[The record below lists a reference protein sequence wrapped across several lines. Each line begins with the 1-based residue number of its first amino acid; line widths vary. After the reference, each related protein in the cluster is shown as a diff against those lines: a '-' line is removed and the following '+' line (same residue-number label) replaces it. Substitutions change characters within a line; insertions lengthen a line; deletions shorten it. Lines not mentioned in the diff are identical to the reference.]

1 MCMLYNDNEINM
13 EPEKSLDQS
22 DQRNICF
29 ENISQEC
36 NENIINTQKN
46 DLCLRISEEIFDS
59 KSFMRANSN
68 YELILQDSKFDENI
82 NFNITVDNK
91 KSFGEDFCE
100 DKLLFSSPVEFNK
113 EILPKLPVFYPVG
126 KELLNKEMEKFD
138 SINWGNFYGKISVN
152 LDIGKIFFNWC
163 NALKKHF
170 SNNDDMKKYFS
181 KIDPIY
187 LEGFKR
193 ADIILDF
200 FLNKDELNRKKGKK
214 LSENLKDLG
223 IVNRLDDDYLLQKL
237 FEIFHEILIIRI
249 NNIIQISYE
258 LNNETIRKFFIRRI
272 RDYIKYIKKNKNNLL
287 EQQKEED
294 IIFIEEFLKKK
305 QPPFEFTYGG
315 GKKYFQS
322 HSLDFLEFIISRNI
336 IILICR
342 ELMKEDDDYL
352 KLVFKFKK
360 YPKYYSKLKE
370 ALSLLASI

>member
-1 MCMLYNDNEINM
+1 MSYSDNEINM

-22 DQRNICF
+22 DQRNICL
-29 ENISQEC
+29 ENISQKC
-36 NENIINTQKN
+36 DTNIINAKKN
-46 DLCLRISEEIFDS
+46 DLCLKKSEEIFDS
-59 KSFMRANSN
+59 KSFLRINSN
-68 YELILQDSKFDENI
+68 YEFISQDSKYNENI
-82 NFNITVDNK
+82 YFNIRNVDNK
-91 KSFGEDFCE
+91 QSLDEDFCE
-100 DKLLFSSPVEFNK
+100 DKLLFSSSVEFNE
-113 EILPKLPVFYPVG
+113 EILPKLPVFYQVG

-138 SINWGNFYGKISVN
+138 SINWDNFYGNISVN

-163 NALKKHF
+163 NAFKKHF

-200 FLNKDELNRKKGKK
+200 FFNDDELNRKKGKK

-223 IVNRLDDDYLLQKL
+223 IVNRLDDDYLLPKL

-249 NNIIQISYE
+249 NNIIQISITLE
-258 LNNETIRKFFIRRI
+258 NETLRKFFIRRI

-287 EQQKEED
+287 LKLEQQKEED
-294 IIFIEEFLKKK
+294 IIFIEKFLKKK
-305 QPPFEFTYGG
+305 QPPFEFTFGS

-322 HSLDFLEFIISRNI
+322 HSLDFLQFIISRNI

-352 KLVFKFKK
+352 KKVFKFKK
-360 YPKYYSKLKE
+360 YPKYYLKLKE
-370 ALSLLASI
+370 ALSLF